1 MAGTCSGRLAPFVG
15 IFKVLEG
22 EEHAKAEP
30 AEPNAVYDGLSPEE
44 FAAQFFGGGFVRQPQ
59 KGLTSL
65 EWFKGQF
72 KTKSAAIRYLHSDLG
87 GTHPPKVIAKHIAV
101 KIGSIFTFSLDVRP
115 SAVVVVRQREAAP
128 ASRPR
133 RQTIGC

>member
-1 MAGTCSGRLAPFVG
+1 MR
-15 IFKVLEG
+15 IFKVLEE

-30 AEPNAVYDGLSPEE
+30 NAVFDGLSPEE
-44 FAAQFFGGGFVRQPQ
+44 FAAQFFGGGSVREPQ
-59 KGLTSL
+59 EDLTKGR
-65 EWFKGQF
+65 F

-87 GTHPPKVIAKHIAV
+87 GANLPKVIAKHIAV

>member
-72 KTKSAAIRYLHSDLG
+72 KTKSAAIRYFHSDLG
-87 GTHPPKVIAKHIAV
+87 GPHSPKVIAKHIAV
-101 KIGSIFTFSLDVRP
+101 KGLARFSHCRDKLSLIIF
-115 SAVVVVRQREAAP
+115 
-128 ASRPR
+128 
-133 RQTIGC
+133 